1 MSAAIKPTNLF
12 STKFKKVRIK
22 SCMHTIAHQHWVI
35 QGLRNKKKVRNE
47 LVRIKIH
54 FMSHRRATPLRIQ

>member
-1 MSAAIKPTNLF
+1 
-12 STKFKKVRIK
+12 
-22 SCMHTIAHQHWVI
+22 MHTIAHQHWVI